1 MLAVIIVNYNVKY
14 FLEQCLLSVEKAM
27 VGIDGEIIVVDNA
40 STDGSRE
47 YLEVLFPN
55 VRFVW
60 LPENVGFAKGNNIG
74 LQQTIAEYILYLN
87 PDTIVPED
95 CFTICMDF
103 MQKHPD
109 AGALGVKMIDGSGQ
123 FLKESKR
130 AYPSLMT
137 SFFKLTGLS
146 SVFPHSKWFANY
158 HLGHLNENNNH
169 EVDVLSGA
177 FMFVQKVLLD
187 KIKGFDESFFM
198 YGEDIELSYQIKQL
212 GFKNYYCSD
221 TCIIHFKG
229 ESTKKGSLKYVQLFY
244 KAMIIFVDKHYK
256 EFTARVF
263 GILLS
268 FAIWIRATISF
279 VGSLLRKFG
288 LPIVETIAVTASFFF
303 TLFFWVKWVRQ
314 DNYFFG
320 SSIKWLFALFVG
332 IFLTTN
338 YYAGLYDSI
347 QKKGRS
353 FFAALISGGII
364 LSLYS
369 ILPEERRFSRGIVVI
384 GSLISLILTNIIRSF
399 YRKKGWIHFEENHQ
413 KDTLIVANPFE
424 YNRIFNL
431 LSFTHKAEKVIGRIA
446 IAEDQQPHLIVYKNI
461 KKFIGLF
468 PAKEII
474 FCEEGLSFKEIIYQT
489 SHLPSNLR
497 MRISAAGSSSIVGS
511 DSSNNAGEIVAE
523 ITKYN
528 LSQPFNIRMK
538 RLIDVLVGSGIL
550 LFWPLL
556 LFWVKNPFKLLYN
569 ALIVILGK
577 KTWVGYCDIHNNI
590 YPPIKPSIIGT
601 NGFAIQQEKYS
612 NYEYLKLDELY
623 AIEYLPI
630 MDIMLIKK
638 GLKWLGN

>member
-1 MLAVIIVNYNVKY
+1 
-14 FLEQCLLSVEKAM
+14 
-27 VGIDGEIIVVDNA
+27 
-40 STDGSRE
+40 
-47 YLEVLFPN
+47 
-55 VRFVW
+55 
-60 LPENVGFAKGNNIG
+60 
-74 LQQTIAEYILYLN
+74 
-87 PDTIVPED
+87 
-95 CFTICMDF
+95 
-103 MQKHPD
+103 
-109 AGALGVKMIDGSGQ
+109 MIDGSGQ

-158 HLGHLNENNNH
+158 HLGHLNENQNH

-314 DNYFFG
+314 DNYYFG

-353 FFAALISGGII
+353 F
-364 LSLYS
+364 
-369 ILPEERRFSRGIVVI
+369 
-384 GSLISLILTNIIRSF
+384 
-399 YRKKGWIHFEENHQ
+399 
-413 KDTLIVANPFE
+413 
-424 YNRIFNL
+424 
-431 LSFTHKAEKVIGRIA
+431 
-446 IAEDQQPHLIVYKNI
+446 
-461 KKFIGLF
+461 
-468 PAKEII
+468 
-474 FCEEGLSFKEIIYQT
+474 
-489 SHLPSNLR
+489 
-497 MRISAAGSSSIVGS
+497 
-511 DSSNNAGEIVAE
+511 
-523 ITKYN
+523 
-528 LSQPFNIRMK
+528 
-538 RLIDVLVGSGIL
+538 
-550 LFWPLL
+550 LL
-556 LFWVKNPFKLLYN
+556 L
-569 ALIVILGK
+569 
-577 KTWVGYCDIHNNI
+577 
-590 YPPIKPSIIGT
+590 
-601 NGFAIQQEKYS
+601 
-612 NYEYLKLDELY
+612 
-623 AIEYLPI
+623 
-630 MDIMLIKK
+630 
-638 GLKWLGN
+638 